1 MVREGLKEQE
11 KTSLKKWGN
20 VMKMSIHTLNLVH
33 VHRVPALSVP
43 QGAVNNLPAQS
54 TPCRQR
60 NRHPLEDHN
69 F

>member
-33 VHRVPALSVP
+33 VHSVPALSVP
-43 QGAVNNLPAQS
+43 QGAVNRGCYP
-54 TPCRQR
+54 RVEFVFFF
-60 NRHPLEDHN
+60 NRHIM
-69 F
+69 